1 MVFLY
6 ISHPVKAPR
15 IIPPTMLAQLMAFVV
30 ASIFSPLLAITA
42 SLDPMNTWIKSFG
55 VAIAVARAYVSGCT
69 VGTVDIAPFESEY
82 GSGQSR
88 IMQRSFRPSCFRTR
102 ERAAKRGSFA
112 TRRLTKPE
120 RIVRDTRNEQKEP
133 MMVAA
138 ATMNHL

>member
-1 MVFLY
+1 
-6 ISHPVKAPR
+6 
-15 IIPPTMLAQLMAFVV
+15 
-30 ASIFSPLLAITA
+30 
-42 SLDPMNTWIKSFG
+42 MNTWIKSFG

-133 MMVAA
+133 MMVAV